1 MYSSTGDLV
10 AMEQWN
16 VQERVVAVRAYYR
29 NGDSLV
35 QALREFRRHFNL
47 PPRARV
53 PTKHAIRTWVENFE
67 QTGSV
72 KKRKSSGR
80 PRSARTPENVEAV
93 QTAMTRSPHRSVR
106 KVAAAV
112 GVSRRS
118 VQRILHELKFHP
130 YKLQLVQELKPND
143 HLVRRQFC
151 ETVMNKINENA
162 DFIENLWMSDE
173 AHFHLNGYVNKQNCR
188 YWAQE
193 NPAVLHQRPLH
204 SPKVTVWCA
213 VSARGVIGPYFFE
226 DDQRNTVT
234 VTSERYVTMLET
246 FMAAR
251 IHTVPGIDI
260 ENTWFQQDGAT
271 AHTARVSMAAVRRL
285 FGNHVISRNGD
296 IVWPPRSPDLSVC
309 DFYLWG
315 YLKSVV
321 YNTRPT
327 TLPALKTR
335 ITEEI
340 TAIPLD
346 TLHQVMHNFQNRL
359 AECVRLDG
367 HHLRDVIFKT

>member
-1 MYSSTGDLV
+1 
-10 AMEQWN
+10 MEQLN

-29 NGDSLV
+29 HGDSLV
-35 QALREFRRHFNL
+35 EALREFRRHFNL
-47 PPRARV
+47 APRAHA
-53 PTKHAIRTWVENFE
+53 PSKHAIRTWVQNFE
-67 QTGSV
+67 ETGSV
-72 KKRKSSGR
+72 GKRKSSGR
-80 PRSARTPENVEAV
+80 PGSAWTPDNVEAV
-93 QTAMTRSPHRSVR
+93 QASVLRSPHRSVR

-112 GVSRRS
+112 TVSRRS

-143 HLVRRQFC
+143 HLLRRQFC
-151 ETVMNKINENA
+151 EAIMNKTDENP

-213 VSARGVIGPYFFE
+213 VSARRVIGPYFFE
-226 DDQRNTVT
+226 DIARNTVT

-246 FMAAR
+246 FLAAR
-251 IHTVPGIDI
+251 IHSVPNIGI

-285 FGNHVISRNGD
+285 FPRLIS
-296 IVWPPRSPDLSVC
+296 V
-309 DFYLWG
+309 
-315 YLKSVV
+315 
-321 YNTRPT
+321 
-327 TLPALKTR
+327 
-335 ITEEI
+335 
-340 TAIPLD
+340 
-346 TLHQVMHNFQNRL
+346 
-359 AECVRLDG
+359 
-367 HHLRDVIFKT
+367 

>member
-1 MYSSTGDLV
+1 
-10 AMEQWN
+10 MEQWN

-29 NGDSLV
+29 HGDSLV
-35 QALREFRRHFNL
+35 EALREFRRHFNL
-47 PPRARV
+47 APRAHA
-53 PTKHAIRTWVENFE
+53 PSKHAIRTWVQNFE
-67 QTGSV
+67 ETGSV
-72 KKRKSSGR
+72 GKRKSSGR
-80 PRSARTPENVEAV
+80 PGSAWTPDNVEAV
-93 QTAMTRSPHRSVR
+93 QASVLRSPHRSVR

-112 GVSRRS
+112 TVSRRS

-143 HLVRRQFC
+143 HLLRRQFC
-151 ETVMNKINENA
+151 EAIMNKTDENP

-213 VSARGVIGPYFFE
+213 VSARRVIGPYFFE
-226 DDQRNTVT
+226 DIARNTVT

-246 FMAAR
+246 FLAAR
-251 IHTVPGIDI
+251 IHSVPNTDI

-271 AHTARVSMAAVRRL
+271 AHTARVSMAAVRHL
-285 FGNHVISRNGD
+285 FGNRVISRNGD
-296 IVWPPRSPDLSVC
+296 IAWPPRSPDLPVC
-309 DFYLWG
+309 DFHLWG

-327 TLPALKTR
+327 TLAELRRR

-340 TAIPLD
+340 AAIQPD
-346 TLHQVMHNFQNRL
+346 TLL
-359 AECVRLDG
+359 
-367 HHLRDVIFKT
+367 